1 MKKLAIGLMSGTS
14 LDGIDVVL
22 TEISGVSLDTKV
34 KVIFE
39 NTYSLS
45 EDVIS
50 QIHQAMDEKL
60 SSSKLI
66 SSLNVE
72 LGYVFGQAVLD
83 FAKDYQIDLNNIDFI
98 ASHGQTIYHITKDEK
113 GAYRSS
119 LQLGEAAIIA
129 DMTSTTVVYNFRNAD
144 IASGG
149 QGAPLVPY
157 ADYILFTDKIIS
169 RSIHNIGGIANMTYL
184 KKNGTLDD
192 VIAFDSGPG
201 NMMINEAC
209 QVLYNLEYD
218 KDGIIASKGKL
229 IEKMY
234 DEIYRHPYFNQ
245 IYPKSTGREIFG
257 SEYTLKMIKKYKAYP
272 KEDIIQTLS
281 MITVDSIVDSYHKLI
296 QAPVDEL
303 VLCGGGAHNHF
314 IRNEIA
320 KKMPDTKVIML
331 EDLGYSSSYK
341 EALAFVILANQTL
354 HKLPSNV
361 KSATGAKTYK
371 ILGQIQYV

>member
-1 MKKLAIGLMSGTS
+1 MSGTS

-34 KVIFE
+34 KVIYE
-39 NTYSLS
+39 NTYPLS

-98 ASHGQTIYHITKDEK
+98 ASHGQTIYHIAKDEK

-157 ADYILFTDKIIS
+157 ADYILFTDKIIN

-303 VLCGGGAHNHF
+303 VLCGGGAYNHF